1 MRAAPPTTSSRQL
14 TRFVPILE
22 WSRSYDRRWLRG
34 DLIAGVAVAAMIVPK
49 NLGYAG
55 IAGIPVENGLYAAAA
70 AAIIYGLFC
79 TSRHISTGPSS
90 SLAAVAGGAVI
101 LTGLSGNEAAQM
113 VAAIAMVTGA
123 LFLLVAVLRLGWLA
137 SFLSLAVVTGFLAGA
152 AIDVVIGE
160 LPKLTGTSAD
170 GVNAWQELASW
181 FRGLGDLSL
190 ATLLV
195 GLVALAVILGL
206 RFAYPRMPGA
216 LVLVVGGL
224 IGSVVLDLGA
234 QGVALVGPVPRGL
247 PLPQLPS
254 LEVVSQNLPTIVISS
269 FALLLIG
276 FSQTAGDAQAFATK
290 HRYRIDLNQESV
302 AQGMANVG
310 AGVFQGMPVS
320 TSLSASSLNE
330 SAGARTPVA
339 SLATGGIVV
348 ATLILLAPLFSE
360 LPKAVL
366 GAIIID
372 AVVFGMINL
381 AEFGRLRRMKSFDF
395 WIAIAAVIGVLS
407 VGVLLGV
414 VVGIALSLLWLINV
428 ATRPSMPILAREPG
442 THVYRDLDEHPD
454 GETYPGV
461 AVIRIDGGVFF
472 ATAAALDER
481 VRAILEPVRPALTR
495 AGPRGRELRRL
506 ARRSEAERP
515 PGADRDERDRAAP
528 RPGEARRVKG
538 AGGRWAHRQDRARA
552 DPRQRPPGGRGGEES
567 GCARTGGGERRPH
580 LSRRDGAPGGIRTPD
595 LLIRSQ
601 LL

>member
-1 MRAAPPTTSSRQL
+1 M
-14 TRFVPILE
+14 
-22 WSRSYDRRWLRG
+22 
-34 DLIAGVAVAAMIVPK
+34 
-49 NLGYAG
+49 
-55 IAGIPVENGLYAAAA
+55 
-70 AAIIYGLFC
+70 
-79 TSRHISTGPSS
+79 
-90 SLAAVAGGAVI
+90 
-101 LTGLSGNEAAQM
+101 
-113 VAAIAMVTGA
+113 AAIAIVTGA
-123 LFLLVAVLRLGWLA
+123 LFLLVAVLKLGWLA

-181 FRGLGDLSL
+181 VRGLGELSL

-206 RFAYPRMPGA
+206 RFAYPRVPGA

-234 QGVALVGPVPRGL
+234 RGVALVGPVPRGL
-247 PLPQLPS
+247 PLPQVPS
-254 LEVVSQNLPTIVISS
+254 LEVVSQNLPAIVISS

-302 AQGMANVG
+302 AQGMANLG

-339 SLATGGIVV
+339 SLATGGIVI

-366 GAIIID
+366 AAIIID
-372 AVVFGMINL
+372 AVVFGMIDL
-381 AEFGRLRRMKSFDF
+381 AEFRRLRRVKPFDF

-414 VVGIALSLLWLINV
+414 VVGIVLSLLWLINV
-428 ATRPSMPILAREPG
+428 ATRPSMPILGREPG

-454 GETYPGV
+454 DETYPGV
-461 AVIRIDGGVFF
+461 AVIRIDGGLFF

-481 VRAILEPVRPALTR
+481 VRAILGSQPDLHSLVLDLEGVNFVDSQGAAKLS
-495 AGPRGRELRRL
+495 ELHR
-506 ARRSEAERP
+506 
-515 PGADRDERDRAAP
+515 ADRRERRRAAP
-528 RPGEARRVKG
+528 GPPEAQRVQG
-538 AGGRWAHRQDRARA
+538 AGGGWAHRPDRARQ
-552 DPRQRPPGGRGGEES
+552 DPRQRPPGGQRGAGRNCPKRNGRDGS
-567 GCARTGGGERRPH
+567 VHTLA
-580 LSRRDGAPGGIRTPD
+580 SRRREAARVA
-595 LLIRSQ
+595 SQ
-601 LL
+601 IAATATMSMARPEGFEPPTC

>member
-1 MRAAPPTTSSRQL
+1 
-14 TRFVPILE
+14 
-22 WSRSYDRRWLRG
+22 
-34 DLIAGVAVAAMIVPK
+34 MIVPK

-70 AAIIYGLFC
+70 AAIIYSLFC

-113 VAAIAMVTGA
+113 VAAIAVVTGA

-381 AEFGRLRRMKSFDF
+381 AEFGRLRRVKPFDF

-428 ATRPSMPILAREPG
+428 ATRPSMPILGREPG

-481 VRAILEPVRPALTR
+481 VRAILGSQPDLHSLVLDLEGVNFVDSQGAAKLSDLHELTETN
-495 AGPRGRELRRL
+495 AIELRL
-506 ARRSEAERP
+506 ARVKPDVSRVLAADGLIDRIGRERIHGNVHRAVEAAKR
-515 PGADRDERDRAAP
+515 AD
-528 RPGEARRVKG
+528 ARRQEE
-538 AGGRWAHRQDRARA
+538 AAT
-552 DPRQRPPGGRGGEES
+552 PP
-567 GCARTGGGERRPH
+567 
-580 LSRRDGAPGGIRTPD
+580 TP
-595 LLIRSQ
+595 
-601 LL
+601 